1 MIEQKGYF
9 RASKRQKKKPARYPC
24 PTVFFELFRPKR
36 EDVLECW
43 THKVL
48 TLGPALLSALNVI
61 RYLICGKNKSWLLK
75 LNLNFEALYTW
86 TGSCLL
92 DSQP

>member
-9 RASKRQKKKPARYPC
+9 RASKRQKKPARYPC

-36 EDVLECW
+36 VDVSECW

-61 RYLICGKNKSWLLK
+61 RYLICGKN
-75 LNLNFEALYTW
+75 
-86 TGSCLL
+86 
-92 DSQP
+92 